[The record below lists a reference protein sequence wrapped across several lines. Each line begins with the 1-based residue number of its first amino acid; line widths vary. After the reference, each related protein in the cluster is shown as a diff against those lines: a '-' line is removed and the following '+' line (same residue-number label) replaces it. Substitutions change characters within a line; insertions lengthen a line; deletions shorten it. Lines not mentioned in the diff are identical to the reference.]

1 MQVHLTFVVVVVVVV
16 VVVSVRGCGSSWEQ
30 QACTFVVVTIVIAKA
45 ATPTIVINAFA
56 ELSRYFIQL
65 TRKVQERFQRIVQKP
80 KKECSLC
87 VSK

>member
-1 MQVHLTFVVVVVVVV
+1 MQVHLTFVVVVVVI

-56 ELSRYFIQL
+56 
-65 TRKVQERFQRIVQKP
+65 
-80 KKECSLC
+80 
-87 VSK
+87 

>member
-1 MQVHLTFVVVVVVVV
+1 MAVAVV
-16 VVVSVRGCGSSWEQ
+16 GSSKR
-30 QACTFVVVTIVIAKA
+30 AHSLSGVTIVVAKA